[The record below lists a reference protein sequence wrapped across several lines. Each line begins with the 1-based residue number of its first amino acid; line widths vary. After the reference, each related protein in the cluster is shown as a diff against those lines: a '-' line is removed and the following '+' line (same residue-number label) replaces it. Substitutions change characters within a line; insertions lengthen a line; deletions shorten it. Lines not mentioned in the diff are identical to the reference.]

1 MINRGVTTFFLLF
14 IGISARII
22 LKFLNELLTLLLSH
36 IFHMSLKLG
45 YSGSLSTT
53 ILSLVKTS
61 YSIEQN
67 LSGTVSGFTYR
78 DLRG

>member
-1 MINRGVTTFFLLF
+1 MTSLFLLF

-45 YSGSLSTT
+45 YSGSLAT

-61 YSIEQN
+61 YSIEQT
-67 LSGTVSGFTYR
+67 LSGTVSGFAYR